1 MVPERF
7 GYGLNCGDPHAMYLA
22 RVPESH
28 LLLDLPPRP
37 MDCGPLAN
45 SDHHLGVA
53 SVASAFAIDTFLRSQ
68 PAGSSVSST
77 MRHRR
82 ALRSH
87 FCDRVQECHQE
98 FP

>member
-1 MVPERF
+1 
-7 GYGLNCGDPHAMYLA
+7 
-22 RVPESH
+22 
-28 LLLDLPPRP
+28 
-37 MDCGPLAN
+37 
-45 SDHHLGVA
+45 VA